1 MCAGHLSLSPK
12 NQQDLEF
19 LAAFSPYI
27 FPLKRNKSFINE
39 SSMTNPY
46 LAETKGSRVGNIWP
60 SLCLL
65 N

>member
-1 MCAGHLSLSPK
+1 MYAEHLSLSPK

-19 LAAFSPYI
+19 SAAFSPYI
-27 FPLKRNKSFINE
+27 FPFKRNKSFMNE

-46 LAETKGSRVGNIWP
+46 LAETKGPRVGNIWP
-60 SLCLL
+60 SPCLL